1 MVKNLVAVFS
11 TLIGLAG
18 LMLSYAGHRQKVRQ
32 EAQEA
37 QEAQE
42 TARRAEELRRI
53 ERDREQEQEARALR
67 EEAREQRER
76 AASARREWERLQAS
90 MIGGHIALSPS
101 SLNDNWV
108 VPQVVIH
115 NGSNQPV
122 RDVRVFFQGE
132 VIHELPLVGT
142 GHEYLPQ
149 PPAHTQE
156 ERYRRQVT
164 VEFTDVA
171 GIRWRRDGYG
181 ALQRARQGTE
191 GQEIWEAPE
200 TPVIE
205 SALRPSDLTDAGHQM
220 QHAPARMPETPP
232 QGPPTG
238 PLSGPSAPPA
248 PSAPYGGGAPAGGGG
263 APARRHVGL
272 LRLAVVLV
280 SLALIAGGVWS
291 LIHH

>member
-11 TLIGLAG
+11 TLIGLVG

-32 EAQEA
+32 EAQEN
-37 QEAQE
+37 
-42 TARRAEELRRI
+42 ARRAEELRRT

-67 EEAREQRER
+67 EEEAREQRER
-76 AASARREWERLQAS
+76 AASARRERERLQAS

-101 SLNDNWV
+101 SLNDSWV

-122 RDVRVFFQGE
+122 RDVRVFVHGE

-142 GHEYLPQ
+142 GHKYLPQ
-149 PPAHTQE
+149 PPAHIQD

-200 TPVIE
+200 TPVVE
-205 SALRPSDLTDAGHQM
+205 SALLPLDLTDADLFIS
-220 QHAPARMPETPP
+220 HAPAPMRETPA

-238 PLSGPSAPPA
+238 PLSGPSQPP
-248 PSAPYGGGAPAGGGG
+248 APYGGRGGAG

-272 LRLAVVLV
+272 FRLAVVLV

-291 LIHH
+291 LVHH